1 MVDRNEVA
9 MSRVPILVILGATGS
24 GKSRLSIEL
33 ARRFSGEIISADS
46 MQVYKSLDI
55 VTAKVTPAERKAAP
69 HHMLDIVDPL
79 TNFSVIDFRDMALPI
94 IDNLLARRKLPI
106 VVGGTNYY
114 IESLLWEILIT
125 DPKEPSVQDD
135 SSATNPSASI
145 ENRSDDRYN
154 VQVDRL
160 NDGDDDDDETAPKRL
175 KFDARIYDGSNEELH
190 RRLMEVDPEMAC
202 KLHPNNRRKV
212 IRSLEIFHQHGKT
225 HSELLKA
232 QRNAGGCGLGGPL
245 RYPNSI
251 ILWLRC
257 NKKVLDKRLNDRVD
271 GMMEAGLVQELLDFH
286 RGYNEQRIKSN
297 TSPDYTKGIF
307 QSIGF
312 KEFHAY
318 LILSEE
324 ERASE
329 KGKKLLQQG
338 IDDLKLVTRRYA
350 KRQDKW
356 VMNRLIRR
364 GDRQVPPVYSL
375 DCSDVTNWDSRVLEP
390 AAAIISAILHGA
402 KPEQRPLNENF
413 ENQKTTD
420 SSTNICNY
428 CKVCERVF
436 IEEHQWQ
443 AHLKGAKHMKVLKKK
458 KKITEDAQSQESQLI
473 SS

>member
-1 MVDRNEVA
+1 MVDRNEVS

-24 GKSRLSIEL
+24 GKSRLAIEL

-46 MQVYKSLDI
+46 MQVYKGLDI
-55 VTAKVTPAERKAAP
+55 VTAKVTPVERKAAP

-79 TNFSVIDFRDMALPI
+79 TNFSVIDFRNMALPI

-114 IESLLWEILIT
+114 IESVLWEILIT
-125 DPKEPSVQDD
+125 DSDPKEPSMQVN
-135 SSATNPSASI
+135 SSATNSSTSI

-154 VQVDRL
+154 VQDRL
-160 NDGDDDDDETAPKRL
+160 NDSDDDDDETAPKKL
-175 KFDARIYDGSNEELH
+175 KFDARVYDGSNEELH
-190 RRLMEVDPEMAC
+190 QRLMKIDPEMAF

-212 IRSLEIFHQHGKT
+212 IRSLEIFYQHGKT

-232 QRNAGGCGLGGPL
+232 QRVAGGCGLGGPL
-245 RYPNSI
+245 RYPNII

-257 NKKVLDKRLNDRVD
+257 NKKILDNRLNDRVD
-271 GMMEAGLVQELLDFH
+271 GMMEVGLVQELLDFH
-286 RGYNEQRIKSN
+286 RSYNEQRIKSN
-297 TSPDYTKGIF
+297 TSADYTKGIF

-312 KEFHAY
+312 KEFHTY
-318 LILSEE
+318 LILSEK

-364 GDRQVPPVYSL
+364 SDRQVPPVYSL
-375 DCSDVTNWDSRVLEP
+375 DCTDVTKWDSRVLEP
-390 AAAIISAILHGA
+390 AAAIISAILHNA
-402 KPEQRPLNENF
+402 KPEQQPLNENF

-420 SSTNICNY
+420 SSTNIYNY

-436 IEEHQWQ
+436 VEEHQWQ
-443 AHLKGAKHMKVLKKK
+443 AHLKGGKHMKALKKK
-458 KKITEDAQSQESQLI
+458 KKTAEDTHPSNVN
-473 SS
+473 

>member
-1 MVDRNEVA
+1 MVDRNEVV

-24 GKSRLSIEL
+24 GKSRLGIEL

-46 MQVYKSLDI
+46 MQVYKGLDI

-114 IESLLWEILIT
+114 IESLLWEILLT
-125 DPKEPSVQDD
+125 DPKEPSVQVD
-135 SSATNPSASI
+135 SGATNPSASI

-160 NDGDDDDDETAPKRL
+160 NDGDDDETAPKKL
-175 KFDARIYDGSNEELH
+175 KFDARLCDSSNEELH
-190 RRLMEVDPEMAC
+190 RRLMEVDPEMAN
-202 KLHPNNRRKV
+202 KLHPNNRRKI

-225 HSELLKA
+225 HTELLKV
-232 QRNAGGCGLGGPL
+232 QRSAGGCGLGGPL
-245 RYPNSI
+245 RYPNSV

-257 NKKVLDKRLNDRVD
+257 NKKVLDSRLNDRVD
-271 GMMEAGLVQELLDFH
+271 GMMEAGLMQELLDFH
-286 RGYNEQRIKSN
+286 RAYNEQRIKSN

-307 QSIGF
+307 QTIGF
-312 KEFHAY
+312 KEFHTY
-318 LILSEE
+318 LIQSEE

-329 KGKKLLQQG
+329 KGKKLMEQG

-350 KRQDKW
+350 KRQEKW

-364 GDRQVPPVYSL
+364 GDRQV
-375 DCSDVTNWDSRVLEP
+375 
-390 AAAIISAILHGA
+390 
-402 KPEQRPLNENF
+402 
-413 ENQKTTD
+413 
-420 SSTNICNY
+420 
-428 CKVCERVF
+428 CERVF
-436 IEEHQWQ
+436 VEENQWQ
-443 AHLKGAKHMKVLKKK
+443 IHLKSAKHMRVLKKK
-458 KKITEDAQSQESQLI
+458 ERIAANIQPQKSHKLI